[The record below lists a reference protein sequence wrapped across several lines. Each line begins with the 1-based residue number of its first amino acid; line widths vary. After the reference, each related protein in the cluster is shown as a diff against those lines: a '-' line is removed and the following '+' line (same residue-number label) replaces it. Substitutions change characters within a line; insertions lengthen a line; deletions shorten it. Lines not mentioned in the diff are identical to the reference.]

1 VYRNPRS
8 PQKADSHGLVG
19 AVISDELNHQQVL
32 LTRQTSSTSGFKAEL
47 LFDIDGAAVA
57 LAVCIERW
65 AKARAR
71 G

>member
-1 VYRNPRS
+1 M
-8 PQKADSHGLVG
+8 
-19 AVISDELNHQQVL
+19 ISDELNHQQVL